1 MIISFKVVCK
11 IKINT
16 ILSIIISKCILKTS
30 KLLFK
35 GGSNFPGR
43 VALKLDNSILK
54 TAAAGYKI
62 ILITGTNGKT
72 TTTSMIFNMLKDS
85 GKKVISN
92 NTGANM
98 LPGITACFIE
108 HFSFSKNSNEKYAVI
123 EVDEAN
129 LKLITKDVNPEI
141 ITVTNLFRDQ
151 LDRYGEVY
159 TTLKKILEGI
169 EKAPNSKLVL
179 NGDESL
185 LGDLGLNNPSIYYGF
200 KTSPEIEKKIDVN
213 ADAKFCKKC
222 KSPYKYHFLTY
233 NHLGSFYCDCCGYKR
248 PELKYFI
255 NEINEQNPDGSL
267 VEINNKEYYI
277 NVPGTYNIYNALCAL
292 SIAKELNIDNSIIFN
307 SLKSQKS
314 SFGRQEI
321 IDIDGKQ
328 VKIILVKNPA
338 GYDQALTTLS
348 LDTRFI
354 SLAVMLNDNY
364 ADGRDVSWI
373 WDVKFEKLV
382 LLNLDKIVVS
392 GLRLYDMAIRLK
404 IAGLSE
410 DKFHVTED
418 YEEVLKSLKDSE
430 ANIIYILATYTAMIN
445 FRKFLKTKGYIKE
458 LW

>member
-1 MIISFKVVCK
+1 MK
-11 IKINT
+11 
-16 ILSIIISKCILKTS
+16 LSKN
-30 KLLFK
+30 LFK

-43 VALKLDNSILK
+43 VALKLDSNVLK
-54 TAAAGYKI
+54 TISADYKVI
-62 ILITGTNGKT
+62 VITGTNGKT
-72 TTTSMIFNMLKDS
+72 TTTSMVYNMIKDS

-108 HFSFSKNSNEKYAVI
+108 NFSFSKDSQEKYAVI
-123 EVDEAN
+123 EADEAN
-129 LKLITKDVNPEI
+129 LKLVTKYITPEI

-169 EKAPNSKLVL
+169 EKVPSSKLVL

-185 LGDLGLNNPSIYYGF
+185 LGDLGLANKCIYYGF
-200 KTSPEIEKKIDVN
+200 ETSLDSNIKIDVN

-222 KSPYKYHFLTY
+222 KSPYKYNFLTY
-233 NHLGSFYCDCCGYKR
+233 NHLGNFYCDTCGYKR
-248 PELKYFI
+248 PELKYFT
-255 NEINEQNPDGSL
+255 NEIIELTPEGSL
-267 VEINNKEYYI
+267 VEINNNQYFI
-277 NVPGTYNIYNALCAL
+277 NIPGTYNIYNALCAFT
-292 SIAKELNIDNSIIFN
+292 IAKEIGIDNSVIFN

-314 SFGRQEI
+314 SFGRQEV
-321 IDIDGKQ
+321 IDIEGKQ

-338 GYDQALTTLS
+338 GYDQAISTVS
-348 LDTRFI
+348 LDNRKI
-354 SLAVMLNDNY
+354 NLAVLLNDNY

-373 WDVKFEKLV
+373 WDVKFEKLST
-382 LLNLDKIVVS
+382 LNIDKILIS

-404 IAGLSE
+404 TAGLPE
-410 DKFHVTED
+410 EKFIVTES
-418 YEEVLKSLKDSE
+418 YEELLKGLIGSQGK
-430 ANIIYILATYTAMIN
+430 IVYILATYTAMIS